1 MGAEEN
7 IPDVIQGL
15 KEPESSRI
23 VLTVLG
29 ILVLGILAISTQ
41 AFSLFGDF
49 SPFSGLFGTNS
60 IWWFMLGIFVSI
72 ATVLASIVGEV
83 FRE

>member
-1 MGAEEN
+1 VGAEEN

-15 KEPESSRI
+15 GEPESSRV
-23 VLTVLG
+23 VLSILAV
-29 ILVLGILAISTQ
+29 LVLGILAISTQ
-41 AFSLFGDF
+41 AFNLFGDF
-49 SPFSGLFGTNS
+49 TPFAGLFGTNS

>member
-1 MGAEEN
+1 MSEEEN
-7 IPDVIQGL
+7 LPDIIQGL
-15 KEPESSRI
+15 GEPESSKV
-23 VLTVLG
+23 VLSVVA
-29 ILVLGILAISTQ
+29 ILTLGILAISTQ

>member
-1 MGAEEN
+1 M
-7 IPDVIQGL
+7 
-15 KEPESSRI
+15 
-23 VLTVLG
+23 LTVLG

-41 AFSLFGDF
+41 AFNLFGDF

-72 ATVLASIVGEV
+72 AIVLASIVGEV

>member
-1 MGAEEN
+1 VSAEEN

-15 KEPESSRI
+15 GEPESSRV
-23 VLTVLG
+23 VLSILAV
-29 ILVLGILAISTQ
+29 LVLGILAISTQ
-41 AFSLFGDF
+41 AFNLFGDF
-49 SPFSGLFGTNS
+49 TPFSGLFGTNS

-72 ATVLASIVGEV
+72 AIVLASIVGEV

>member
-15 KEPESSRI
+15 EEPESSRI

-29 ILVLGILAISTQ
+29 ILVLGVLAISTQ
-41 AFSLFGDF
+41 AFS
-49 SPFSGLFGTNS
+49 LFGTNS

>member
-1 MGAEEN
+1 MSDKGN
-7 IPDVIQGL
+7 LPDVIQGL
-15 KEPESSRI
+15 GEPESSKV
-23 VLTVLG
+23 VLTIVG
-29 ILVLGILAISTQ
+29 ILALGILAISTQ
-41 AFSLFGDF
+41 AFSLFGGI

>member
-1 MGAEEN
+1 MSAEEN

-15 KEPESSRI
+15 GEPESSRV
-23 VLTVLG
+23 VLSILAV
-29 ILVLGILAISTQ
+29 LVLGILAISTQ
-41 AFSLFGDF
+41 AFNLFGDF
-49 SPFSGLFGTNS
+49 TPFSGLFGTNS

-72 ATVLASIVGEV
+72 AIVLASIVGEV

>member
-1 MGAEEN
+1 MSEEEN
-7 IPDVIQGL
+7 LPDVIQGL
-15 KEPESSRI
+15 GEPESSKV
-23 VLTVLG
+23 VLSVVA
-29 ILVLGILAISTQ
+29 ILALGILAISTQ

-49 SPFSGLFGTNS
+49 SPFSGLFGKNT